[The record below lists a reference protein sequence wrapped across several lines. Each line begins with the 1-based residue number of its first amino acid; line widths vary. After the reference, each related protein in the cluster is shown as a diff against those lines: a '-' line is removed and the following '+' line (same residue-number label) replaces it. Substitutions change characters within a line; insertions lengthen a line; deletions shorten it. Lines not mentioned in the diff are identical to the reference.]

1 VCYKDNVKDKMV
13 TTKETQE
20 LLQDRGINVAYSTI
34 AYWVRTGKFSGAV
47 QEETPRGVVW
57 YIPKKSVDNFKQPES
72 GRPKKEMATVKTHGK
87 AGRPKK
93 DAAK

>member
-72 GRPKKEMATVKTHGK
+72 GRPKKE
-87 AGRPKK
+87 KK
-93 DAAK
+93 